1 MEYRQ
6 ATKKELEMIWDQN
19 IADNK
24 DDERWIHWKRE
35 YIEYNLTKRAVTF
48 LVLDAGVPVGEG
60 TLLLSSDCSA
70 VSGRLRLCD
79 GTDTANVNALRIQKR
94 YEGNGHISK
103 LMKEIECYA
112 DDHNIS
118 RLTIGVEAK
127 ETRNLAIYLHF
138 GFTEFL
144 FSEVED
150 GELVLYFCKTL

>member
-6 ATKKELEMIWDQN
+6 ATPKELDLIWDYN
-19 IADNK
+19 IEENK
-24 DDERWIHWKRE
+24 GDERWIHWKRE
-35 YIEYNLTKRAVTF
+35 YIRYNQMKKAVTF
-48 LVLDAGVPVGEG
+48 LVLDTGAPVGEG
-60 TLLLSSDCSA
+60 TLLLSPDCNA
-70 VSGRLRLCD
+70 VSGRVRLCD
-79 GTDTANVNALRIQKR
+79 GKDIANVNALRIQKK

-112 DDHNIS
+112 GNHNIS
-118 RLTIGVEAK
+118 RLSIGVEAK
-127 ETRNLAIYLHF
+127 ETRNLAVYLHL